1 MSRSVLIAANWKLN
15 PNTLKGSQELA
26 SGVSEGIK
34 DKKSTKVEVA
44 FCVPAIYLQAV
55 ESIIAK
61 SPIKLGGQNLY
72 SEEKGAFTGE
82 ISAPMLTDIGAK
94 YVVLGHSERRTLFAE
109 TDELIS
115 KKAQVSLKHN
125 LIPIVCVGETL
136 EQREKNETD
145 SVIISQ
151 LNKSLKSVETNGDN
165 LVIAYEP
172 VWAIG
177 TGKTCSSEEANRV
190 CGLIRQELAKLYSK
204 EIAEKVLILYGGSVK
219 SNTIKEQMQQS
230 EIDGALVG
238 GASLIVDEFVQ
249 LVLNAG

>member
-1 MSRSVLIAANWKLN
+1 
-15 PNTLKGSQELA
+15 
-26 SGVSEGIK
+26 
-34 DKKSTKVEVA
+34 
-44 FCVPAIYLQAV
+44 
-55 ESIIAK
+55 
-61 SPIKLGGQNLY
+61 
-72 SEEKGAFTGE
+72 
-82 ISAPMLTDIGAK
+82 
-94 YVVLGHSERRTLFAE
+94 
-109 TDELIS
+109 
-115 KKAQVSLKHN
+115 
-125 LIPIVCVGETL
+125 
-136 EQREKNETD
+136 
-145 SVIISQ
+145 VIISQ

-190 CGLIRQELAKLYSK
+190 CGLIRQGLAKLYSK

>member
-1 MSRSVLIAANWKLN
+1 
-15 PNTLKGSQELA
+15 
-26 SGVSEGIK
+26 
-34 DKKSTKVEVA
+34 
-44 FCVPAIYLQAV
+44 
-55 ESIIAK
+55 
-61 SPIKLGGQNLY
+61 
-72 SEEKGAFTGE
+72 
-82 ISAPMLTDIGAK
+82 
-94 YVVLGHSERRTLFAE
+94 
-109 TDELIS
+109 
-115 KKAQVSLKHN
+115 
-125 LIPIVCVGETL
+125 VGETL

-190 CGLIRQELAKLYSK
+190 CGLIRQGLAKLYSK